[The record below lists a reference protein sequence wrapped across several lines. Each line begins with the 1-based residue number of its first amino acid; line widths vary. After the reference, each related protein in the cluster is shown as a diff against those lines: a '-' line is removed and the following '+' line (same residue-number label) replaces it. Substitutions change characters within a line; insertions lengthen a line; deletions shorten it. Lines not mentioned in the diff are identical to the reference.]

1 MHDPYGMIQRLPE
14 RGEVEVADRVDA
26 ENLLRCG
33 YLQKAE
39 LGEVGGLTH
48 ELRVET
54 YPLLP
59 GQCLTKSVQAPA
71 VNQGKGMHFDFVT
84 VEPGIRAVGYFLPR
98 RLEDRA
104 MIAFSSRLL

>member
-1 MHDPYGMIQRLPE
+1 MHDPNGMIQRLPE

-39 LGEVGGLTH
+39 LGEEGGLTH
-48 ELRVET
+48 ELRVDP
-54 YPLLP
+54 YPLVTGLR
-59 GQCLTKSVQAPA
+59 LMKSVQATA
-71 VNQGKGMHFDFVT
+71 VKQSKGMHFDYVT
-84 VEPGIRAVGYFLPR
+84 VEPGIRSVGYFLQR

-104 MIAFSSRLL
+104 MIVFSSRLL